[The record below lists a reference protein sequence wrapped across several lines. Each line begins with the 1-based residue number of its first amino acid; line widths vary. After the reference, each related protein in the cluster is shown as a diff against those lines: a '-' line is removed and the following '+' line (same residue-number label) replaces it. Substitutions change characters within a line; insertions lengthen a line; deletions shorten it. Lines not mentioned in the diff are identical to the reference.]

1 MSRNATGTRSGGQ
14 PLLLVPTVQAQ
25 KPCAETP
32 GFEEWSVA
40 GGTAWEGTP
49 WTWIASSPNI
59 LKEVIVE
66 VLVEGPSP
74 SPRRDRVTEDAS
86 NKLMRGT
93 VDLVV
98 LRALTRGPMHGFAIA
113 RWIRE
118 HGEEVV
124 TFEDAALY
132 QSLHRLERQELVE
145 SSWGRSEN
153 NRRARFYTL
162 TEKGRG
168 RLESETNAF
177 RNYVAAIT
185 RLLEAR
191 P

>member
-1 MSRNATGTRSGGQ
+1 M
-14 PLLLVPTVQAQ
+14 
-25 KPCAETP
+25 AE
-32 GFEEWSVA
+32 A
-40 GGTAWEGTP
+40 
-49 WTWIASSPNI
+49 ASTN
-59 LKEVIVE
+59 
-66 VLVEGPSP
+66 
-74 SPRRDRVTEDAS
+74 
-86 NKLMRGT
+86 LMRGT

-98 LRALTRGPMHGFAIA
+98 LRTLAQEPMHGFAIA

-118 HGEEVV
+118 HGDDVV
-124 TFEDAALY
+124 AFEDAALY

-162 TEKGRG
+162 TRKGRR
-168 RLESETNAF
+168 RLEAETDAF
-177 RNYVAAIT
+177 RSYAAAIK